1 MILFLLVL
9 LLLSL
14 ELCSSFI
21 SSSSLLS
28 SSLYNKIIYNNNI
41 KLYGTIQNI
50 LTAEEL
56 EAITTNNTKDEPV
69 IIDFQVNQIIFNH
82 YLIIYNINI
91 ILKRN
96 QNVNHV

>member
-1 MILFLLVL
+1 MMILFLLVL

-28 SSLYNKIIYNNNI
+28 SSLYNKNYNNNI

-50 LTAEEL
+50 LTADEL

-82 YLIIYNINI
+82 YLIIYNNI
-91 ILKRN
+91 ILILF
-96 QNVNHV
+96 